1 MSITESAGPRPG
13 IESLYA
19 EHHGWLRSWLR
30 RKLGNAF
37 DAADLAHDT
46 YLRILNSGR
55 APEPH
60 QSRQHLAQI
69 AKCLVID
76 LYRRRQIEAAY
87 LETIAH
93 LPPAHAPSEETRA
106 LTLQA
111 LIEIDLILNG
121 MPAKVREA
129 LLLCKL
135 DGLSYAEIAAR
146 LGVSVSSVKKYI
158 ATALLACYQA
168 QLAATGA

>member
-1 MSITESAGPRPG
+1 MSITDSAGPPAG
-13 IESLYA
+13 IESLYT
-19 EHHGWLRSWLR
+19 EHHGWLRTWLR
-30 RKLGNAF
+30 RRLGNAF

-46 YLRILNSGR
+46 YLRILKSGR
-55 APEPH
+55 VPEPH

-76 LYRRRQIEAAY
+76 LHRRRQIETAY
-87 LETIAH
+87 LDAIAH

-106 LTLQA
+106 LTVQA

-129 LLLCKL
+129 LLLCRL
-135 DGLSYAEIAAR
+135 DGLSYTEIAAR

-168 QLAATGA
+168 QLAAERP

>member
-1 MSITESAGPRPG
+1 MTDSAAPPPG
-13 IESLYA
+13 IESLYT
-19 EHHGWLRSWLR
+19 EHHGWLRTWLR
-30 RKLGNAF
+30 RRLGNAF

-46 YLRILNSGR
+46 YLRILHSGR
-55 APEPH
+55 IPEPQ

-87 LETIAH
+87 LDTIAQ
-93 LPPAHAPSEETRA
+93 LPPQHAPSEESRA

-111 LIEIDLILNG
+111 LIEIDVILNG
-121 MPAKVREA
+121 LTARVREA
-129 LLLCKL
+129 LLLSRL
-135 DGLSYAEIAAR
+135 DGLSYSEIAAR
-146 LGVSVSSVKKYI
+146 QGVTVSSVKKYI

-168 QLAATGA
+168 QQASGAT

>member
-1 MSITESAGPRPG
+1 MTDSAAPPPG
-13 IESLYA
+13 IESLYT
-19 EHHGWLRSWLR
+19 EHHGWLRTWLR
-30 RKLGNAF
+30 RRLGNAF

-46 YLRILNSGR
+46 YLRILHSGR
-55 APEPH
+55 IPEPQ

-87 LETIAH
+87 LDTIAL
-93 LPPAHAPSEETRA
+93 LPPQHAPSEESRA

-111 LIEIDLILNG
+111 LIEIDVILNG
-121 MPAKVREA
+121 LTARVREA
-129 LLLCKL
+129 LLLSRL
-135 DGLSYAEIAAR
+135 DGLSYSEIAAR
-146 LGVSVSSVKKYI
+146 QGVTVSSVKKYI

-168 QLAATGA
+168 QQASGAT

>member
-1 MSITESAGPRPG
+1 MSITESAQPQQD

-30 RKLGNAF
+30 RRLGDAF
-37 DAADLAHDT
+37 EAADLAHDT
-46 YLRILNSGR
+46 YLRIMNSGR
-55 APEPH
+55 MPERQ

-69 AKCLVID
+69 ARCLVID

-87 LETIAH
+87 LDTIAH
-93 LPPAHAPSEETRA
+93 LPAGHAPSEETRA
-106 LTLQA
+106 MAIQA
-111 LIEIDLILNG
+111 LMELDAILNTL
-121 MPAKVREA
+121 PAKAREA

-135 DGLSYAEIAAR
+135 DGLGYRDIANR

-158 ATALLACYQA
+158 ATALLACYEA
-168 QLAATGA
+168 QQAATDG

>member
-1 MSITESAGPRPG
+1 MPPPESAVPRQG

-30 RKLGNAF
+30 RRLGDAW

-46 YLRILNSGR
+46 YLRILHTGR
-55 APEPH
+55 LPEPH

-69 AKCLVID
+69 ARCLVID
-76 LYRRRQIEAAY
+76 LHRRRQIEAAY
-87 LETIAH
+87 LETIVH
-93 LPPAHAPSEETRA
+93 LPRPQAPSEEARA
-106 LTLQA
+106 LVIEA
-111 LIEIDLILNG
+111 LVEIDAILNQL
-121 MPAKVREA
+121 PAKAREA

-135 DGLSYAEIAAR
+135 DGLPYSDIATR

-158 ATALLACYQA
+158 AAALLACYQA
-168 QLAATGA
+168 QLTAAGA